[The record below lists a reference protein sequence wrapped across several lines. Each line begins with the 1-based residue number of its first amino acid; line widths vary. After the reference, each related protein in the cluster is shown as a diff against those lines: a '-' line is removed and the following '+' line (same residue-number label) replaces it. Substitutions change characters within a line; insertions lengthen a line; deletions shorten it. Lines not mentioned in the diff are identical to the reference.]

1 MIVKLCGIAVLGATV
16 AVLLGEL
23 GFKSRRIFSLLV
35 AVLLISF
42 VGEGLSSVISSLT
55 EISEAA
61 GITKTFLCA
70 LKILFVGYLFGISS
84 DMCAELGE
92 SGIASA
98 LTLVGRVETFVLVL
112 PSINEILRLGM
123 ELVG

>member
-35 AVLLISF
+35 AVILISF
-42 VGEGLSSVISSLT
+42 VGDGVGAVIGSLT
-55 EISEAA
+55 DISKAA
-61 GITKTFLCA
+61 GITETFLCA
-70 LKILFVGYLFGISS
+70 LKILFVGYLFGISA
-84 DMCAELGE
+84 DICTELGE
-92 SGIASA
+92 GGIANA
-98 LTLVGRVETFVLVL
+98 LTLVGRVETFLLVL
-112 PSINEILRLGM
+112 PSLDEILRLGM